1 MAKKP
6 TSVPRGYR
14 TATPH
19 LIIKD
24 AASAID
30 FYKQTF
36 GAKVLLC
43 LAETEGKI
51 GHAEIQ
57 IGDSRIMLAD
67 EYPQI
72 GYRSPQF
79 LGGSPVSILLY
90 VDDCDTIFERAT
102 AKGAKT
108 LSPVTDQ
115 VYGDRAGTLEDPF
128 GHIWTIATHKQGL
141 ASKQRLKPAST
152 SDKRAPL

>member
-90 VDDCDTIFERAT
+90 VDDCDTIFERAM

-115 VYGDRAGTLEDPF
+115 VYGDRAGTVEDPF
-128 GHIWTIATHKQGL
+128 GHIWTITTHKHGL